1 MSNDNDIMNID
12 KSDEELIRLA
22 VRHDEAAVDEL
33 MNRYK
38 GLVRKQAR
46 ALYLIGGDNDDLI
59 QEGMI
64 ALYKAINHFSPD
76 RSDER
81 GSSLDTDDGTSD
93 KKSLD
98 VDRTE
103 VSSGGFAAYASR
115 CISNHLYNV
124 IKSANRLKNA
134 PLNQSISLDA
144 PINNSAE
151 NDDSRT
157 VADTLPP
164 DTYSDPAQI
173 LIDRESVSDIL
184 DSINEE
190 LSPLEQR
197 VVSLYVDGNSIS
209 KIAEIMDK
217 PPKSIDNALQRVK
230 KKLSRHVS

>member
-1 MSNDNDIMNID
+1 MNV
-12 KSDEELIRLA
+12 SDEELITRA
-22 VRHDEAAVDEL
+22 VGHDEAAVDEL

-38 GLVRKQAR
+38 GLVRRRAR

-64 ALYKAINHFSPD
+64 ALYKAINHFDTSGE
-76 RSDER
+76 S
-81 GSSLDTDDGTSD
+81 GSFS
-93 KKSLD
+93 
-98 VDRTE
+98 
-103 VSSGGFAAYASR
+103 AYAST
-115 CISNHLYNV
+115 CVSNHLYNV

-151 NDDSRT
+151 TDDSRT

-190 LSPLEQR
+190 LSPLEQK